1 MRPMSL
7 FVLCAAAVV
16 GAGNALAGGDVPILR
31 GSVYEGPPVEPRF
44 LPVPVIGPRWEGLY
58 VGGQL
63 GFSSASVNFSR
74 GVGDLVAN
82 VLRNT
87 TVQSEFSPSHWV
99 NLPGQAVT
107 RPSYG
112 GFIGY
117 DVQFEDTI
125 LGVEAQYNRID
136 ARMASGD
143 TIGRVVNTSDGY
155 SNEVTLSGTAS
166 IHLTD
171 YGTVRA
177 RAGWIYENVIPYA
190 FIGVAV
196 ARATVSRSA
205 SVTVV
210 GTDADPA
217 CAVPPSACLP
227 PYAFAA
233 SESEVKKGAFAYGW
247 TLGTGIDWILFSNVF
262 LRGEYEYIGFGSFY
276 GVNMHIH
283 TARTAIGLK
292 F

>member
-7 FVLCAAAVV
+7 FVLCAAALV
-16 GAGNALAGGDVPILR
+16 GAGNALAGDMPVLR
-31 GSVYEGPPVEPRF
+31 GSVYEGLPVEPRF
-44 LPVPVIGPRWEGLY
+44 VAEPVVGYRWEGFY
-58 VGGQL
+58 VGGQI
-63 GFSSASVNFSR
+63 GFASTGVNFSR
-74 GVGDLVAN
+74 GVADLVAN

-87 TVQSEFSPSHWV
+87 TVQSEFSPSDWV
-99 NLPGQAVT
+99 SLPKQAVT

-112 GFIGY
+112 GFVGY
-117 DVQFEDTI
+117 NVQFEDTI
-125 LGVEAQYNRID
+125 LGFEAQYNRTD
-136 ARMASGD
+136 ARMTSGD

-155 SNEVTLSGTAS
+155 ANEVTLSGTAS

-171 YGTVRA
+171 YGTLRA

-190 FIGVAV
+190 FIGVAA

-205 SVTVV
+205 SVSII

-217 CAVPPSACLP
+217 CAVPPSACLS

-247 TLGTGIDWILFSNVF
+247 TLGAGIDWILFSNIF
-262 LRGEYEYIGFGSFY
+262 LRGEYEYIGFAKFY
-276 GVNMHIH
+276 GVNMHIQ
-283 TARTAIGLK
+283 TARTAVGLK

>member
-7 FVLCAAAVV
+7 FVICAAAVV
-16 GAGNALAGGDVPILR
+16 GASSAFAGGDVPILR

-44 LPVPVIGPRWEGLY
+44 LPVPVVGYRWDGFY

-87 TVQSEFSPSHWV
+87 TIQNEFNPSDWV

-117 DVQFEDTI
+117 NAQFEDTI

-143 TIGRVVNTSDGY
+143 TIGRV
-155 SNEVTLSGTAS
+155 
-166 IHLTD
+166 I
-171 YGTVRA
+171 
-177 RAGWIYENVIPYA
+177 
-190 FIGVAV
+190 
-196 ARATVSRSA
+196 
-205 SVTVV
+205 
-210 GTDADPA
+210 
-217 CAVPPSACLP
+217 
-227 PYAFAA
+227 
-233 SESEVKKGAFAYGW
+233 
-247 TLGTGIDWILFSNVF
+247 
-262 LRGEYEYIGFGSFY
+262 
-276 GVNMHIH
+276 
-283 TARTAIGLK
+283 
-292 F
+292 